1 MDGSYRVVADA
12 LTNHARTLSGLAGEL
27 GAAVDAA
34 GASGMTADAYGRVG
48 QKFAASLD
56 ALARAGQDALRAGV
70 EAFEW
75 AGTTMRETADAYARD
90 DADGAERFFG
100 LDGEIA

>member
-12 LTNHARTLSGLAGEL
+12 LTNHARTLSSLAGEL
-27 GAAVDAA
+27 GGAVEAA
-34 GASGMTADAYGRVG
+34 GAAGMTADAYGRVG
-48 QKFAASLD
+48 QKFAAALD
-56 ALARAGQDALRAGV
+56 ALARAGQDALRTGV

-100 LDGEIA
+100 LDGELA

>member
-27 GAAVDAA
+27 GGAVDAA
-34 GASGMTADAYGRVG
+34 AAAGMTNDAYGRTG
-48 QKFAASLD
+48 QKFAAALD

-75 AGTTMRETADAYARD
+75 AGTTMRETADAYGRD

-100 LDGEIA
+100 QESDLA

>member
-12 LTNHARTLSGLAGEL
+12 LTNHARTLSSLAGEL
-27 GAAVDAA
+27 GEAVEAA
-34 GASGMTADAYGRVG
+34 GAAGMTADAYGQVG
-48 QKFAASLD
+48 QKFAAALD

-75 AGTTMRETADAYARD
+75 AGTTMRETADVYARD
-90 DADGAERFFG
+90 DADGADRFFG
-100 LDGEIA
+100 LDGDIA